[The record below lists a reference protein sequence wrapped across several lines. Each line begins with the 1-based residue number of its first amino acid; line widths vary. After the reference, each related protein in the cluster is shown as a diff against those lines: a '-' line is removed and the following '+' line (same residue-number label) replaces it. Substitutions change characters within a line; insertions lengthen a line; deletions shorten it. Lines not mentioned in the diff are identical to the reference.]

1 MLYVPIKIY
10 PNEKSIRGSV
20 VLAAFF
26 LGLGAAALL
35 SFPHPGWRFGTA
47 AACLAGLFVAA
58 LNAVAAMRRQPML
71 KVLDD
76 RFSLYTPFGY
86 AMVRFGAVLA
96 FRRAGLPGLR
106 CLRVVVNRSSRP
118 RFDSGAGRFLYCLL
132 WMSMANAVSI
142 QGYMLGADLDSVI
155 NMLEKR
161 RVEAVRLDAIDGYD
175 PTAVTS
181 LG

>member
-10 PNEKSIRGSV
+10 PNEKSILGSIA
-20 VLAAFF
+20 LAAFF
-26 LGLGAAALL
+26 LGLGGAALL
-35 SFPHPGWRFGTA
+35 NFPQPGWRFGTA
-47 AACLAGLFVAA
+47 AVCLAGFCVAA
-58 LNAVAAMRRQPML
+58 LNTVAAMRRQPML

-96 FRRAGLPGLR
+96 FRKSGLPGLR
-106 CLRVVVNRSSRP
+106 SLRVDVNRSSHP
-118 RFDSGAGRFLYCLL
+118 RFESGMGRFLYCLL
-132 WMSMANAVSI
+132 WLSVANAVSI
-142 QGYMLGADLDSVI
+142 QGYMLGAQLDSVV

-161 RVEAVRLDAIDGYD
+161 RVAAVRLDAIDGYD

>member
-10 PNEKSIRGSV
+10 PNDKSIRGSV
-20 VLAAFF
+20 VLVAFF

-35 SFPHPGWRFGTA
+35 NFPHPGWRFGTA
-47 AACLAGLFVAA
+47 AVCLAGVFVSV
-58 LNAVAAMRRQPML
+58 LNALAAMRRLPML
-71 KVLDD
+71 KILDD

-96 FRRAGLPGLR
+96 FRKSGLPGLR
-106 CLRVVVNRSSRP
+106 SLRVEVNRSSRP
-118 RFDSGAGRFLYCLL
+118 RFDSGMGRFLYCLL
-132 WMSMANAVSI
+132 WMSVANAVSI
-142 QGYMLGADLDSVI
+142 QAYMLGAELGSVI

-161 RVEAVRLDAIDGYD
+161 RIEAVRLDAIDGYD

>member
-10 PNEKSIRGSV
+10 PNEKSIRGCV
-20 VLAAFF
+20 VLTALF
-26 LGLGAAALL
+26 LGLGTAALL
-35 SFPHPGWRFGTA
+35 NLAHPGWRFGTA
-47 AACLAGLFVAA
+47 AACLAGFSVAVV
-58 LNAVAAMRRQPML
+58 NAVAAIRRQPML

-96 FRRAGLPGLR
+96 FRKAGLPGLR
-106 CLRVVVNRSSRP
+106 SLRVEVNRSSRP
-118 RFDSGAGRFLYCLL
+118 RFDSGMGRFLYCLV
-132 WMSMANAVSI
+132 WMSVANAVSI
-142 QGYMLGADLDSVI
+142 QAYMLGAELDSVI